1 MSYTPNPQMVADL
14 QEEIRLRGIASKAMT
29 EYKSQVRKLEAEED
43 HRLKTIRRMQT
54 VMSRTAGMGGMIG
67 GAMNM
72 VQGIGGLKKSNQQRF
87 NQLKT
92 EETQRI
98 LSPKE
103 AKERDMLGQNKGSNK
118 FFDKLDAMMEKSFG
132 GDSKWNKMFGG
143 QGKMAAAGIGAGA
156 VGAGIGLGKMI
167 IDSSPAFQSLL
178 KLLNFGIMLIL
189 RPIGDFFAL
198 LFRPILIMLL
208 RKFIIPFYQYV
219 YPWFMKNLQLGESI
233 TGSLDEVASVV
244 QSTATTS
251 VATSGTSLTDNILK
265 GSASLI
271 PPANL
276 MTPPP
281 KGNLITP
288 PPKGNLMTPPPKVNF
303 AKAGNAFTDA
313 AITTVKKIN
322 QLSSLPFKIAE
333 KAVTKVLL
341 PAVKTTLTTSKVIA
355 TATADMLTGGAA
367 TKVLDSAKNA
377 VDNVTKP
384 LQNIGG
390 KVLEKAIEKGSVIA
404 ASKVV
409 TKFIPIAGQVLTA
422 IDASGSLM
430 KEFAPETY
438 EGIRQGALGIGA
450 MLGDDKG
457 TYTEGFLDFMGYGKE
472 STAEQ
477 ITGLAGGVSD
487 WATGHNPRDKKKEG
501 AFGMGGFFG
510 MAEGGIIKE
519 PIKGVGKSGQKYM
532 FGESGMEAVMPMRK
546 IAAVSGGMMGVI
558 KAKKMDESR
567 SQSPITINITVN
579 GSIHSDR
586 DMLNFQRTIMKA
598 IETSST
604 RKSRL

>member
-265 GSASLI
+265 ESAKLI
-271 PPANL
+271 PPAQKGL
-276 MTPPP
+276 GAPPP
-281 KGNLITP
+281 KGNL
-288 PPKGNLMTPPPKVNF
+288 
-303 AKAGNAFTDA
+303 AKAGNTFTEA
-313 AITTVKKIN
+313 AVTTVKKIN
-322 QLSSLPFKIAE
+322 QLSSLPFKIVE
-333 KAVTKVLL
+333 KAVNKVII
-341 PAVKTTLTTSKVIA
+341 PAAKTTLTTSKVIA

-390 KVLEKAIEKGSVIA
+390 KVLEKAIEKGSILA
-404 ASKVV
+404 TSKVV
-409 TKFIPIAGQVLTA
+409 TKVIPVVGQVLTA

-477 ITGLAGGVSD
+477 LTGLAGGVSD

>member
-43 HRLKTIRRMQT
+43 HRLKTVRRMQT

-233 TGSLDEVASVV
+233 TGSLDDVASVV

-265 GSASLI
+265 GSSSLI
-271 PPANL
+271 PPAQKGL
-276 MTPPP
+276 GAPPP
-281 KGNLITP
+281 KG
-288 PPKGNLMTPPPKVNF
+288 KF
-303 AKAGNAFTDA
+303 AKAGNTFTEA

-322 QLSSLPFKIAE
+322 QISSLPFKIVE
-333 KAVTKVLL
+333 KAVNKVII
-341 PAVKTTLTTSKVIA
+341 PAAKTTLTTSKVIA

-367 TKVLDSAKNA
+367 TKVLNSAKNA

-409 TKFIPIAGQVLTA
+409 TKFIPVAGQVLAA

-430 KEFAPETY
+430 KELAPETY

-477 ITGLAGGVSD
+477 ITGLAGGV
-487 WATGHNPRDKKKEG
+487 
-501 AFGMGGFFG
+501 
-510 MAEGGIIKE
+510 
-519 PIKGVGKSGQKYM
+519 
-532 FGESGMEAVMPMRK
+532 
-546 IAAVSGGMMGVI
+546 
-558 KAKKMDESR
+558 
-567 SQSPITINITVN
+567 
-579 GSIHSDR
+579 
-586 DMLNFQRTIMKA
+586 
-598 IETSST
+598 
-604 RKSRL
+604 

>member
-92 EETQRI
+92 EETKRI
-98 LSPKE
+98 LSPNE
-103 AKERDMLGQNKGSNK
+103 AKERDMLGQNKGSNN

-233 TGSLDEVASVV
+233 TGSLDEVANVV
-244 QSTATTS
+244 QTTAQTAA
-251 VATSGTSLTDNILK
+251 ATSGTSLTDNLLK

-288 PPKGNLMTPPPKVNF
+288 PPKVNL
-303 AKAGNAFTDA
+303 AKANNAFTEV
-313 AITTVKKIN
+313 AITTVKKIH
-322 QLSSLPFKIAE
+322 QLSSLPFKTVE
-333 KAVTKVLL
+333 KAVNKVII
-341 PAVKTTLTTSKVIA
+341 PAAKTTLTTSKVIA

-367 TKVLDSAKNA
+367 TKVLNSAKNA

-477 ITGLAGGVSD
+477 LTGLAGGVSD
-487 WATGHNPRDKKKEG
+487 WATGHNPRDKKTEG

-510 MAEGGIIKE
+510 MAEGGMIKE

-546 IAAVSGGMMGVI
+546 IAAVAGGMMGGRM
-558 KAKKMDESR
+558 AKKMDESR

>member
-244 QSTATTS
+244 QSTATTA
-251 VATSGTSLTDNILK
+251 VATSGTSLTDNVIK
-265 GSASLI
+265 TVTSVV

-288 PPKGNLMTPPPKVNF
+288 PPKVNL
-303 AKAGNAFTDA
+303 AKTGNAFTEA
-313 AITTVKKIN
+313 ALTTVKKIN
-322 QLSSLPFKIAE
+322 QLSSLPFKIVE
-333 KAVTKVLL
+333 KAVNKVIV
-341 PAVKTTLTTSKVIA
+341 PAAKTTLTTSKVIA

-367 TKVLDSAKNA
+367 TKVLDSASKA

-390 KVLEKAIEKGSVIA
+390 KVLEKAIEKGSILA
-404 ASKVV
+404 TSKVV
-409 TKFIPIAGQVLTA
+409 TKVIPVVGQVLTA

-430 KEFAPETY
+430 KEFAPEAY

-477 ITGLAGGVSD
+477 LTGLAGGVSD
-487 WATGHNPRDKKKEG
+487 WATGHNPRDKKTEG

-510 MAEGGIIKE
+510 MAEGGMIKE

-546 IAAVSGGMMGVI
+546 IAAVAGGMMGGI

>member
-244 QSTATTS
+244 QSTATTA
-251 VATSGTSLTDNILK
+251 VATSGTSLTDNIIK
-265 GSASLI
+265 TVTSVV

-288 PPKGNLMTPPPKVNF
+288 PPKVNL
-303 AKAGNAFTDA
+303 AKTGNAFTEA

-322 QLSSLPFKIAE
+322 QLSSLPFKIVE
-333 KAVTKVLL
+333 KAVNKVIV
-341 PAVKTTLTTSKVIA
+341 PAAKTTLTTSKVIA

-367 TKVLDSAKNA
+367 TKVLDSASKA

-390 KVLEKAIEKGSVIA
+390 KVLEKAIEKGSILA
-404 ASKVV
+404 TSKVV
-409 TKFIPIAGQVLTA
+409 TKVIPVVGQVLTA

-430 KEFAPETY
+430 KEFAPEAY

-477 ITGLAGGVSD
+477 LTGLAGGVSD
-487 WATGHNPRDKKKEG
+487 WATGHNPRDKKTEG

-510 MAEGGIIKE
+510 MAEGGMIKE

-546 IAAVSGGMMGVI
+546 IAAVAGGMMGGI

>member
-244 QSTATTS
+244 QSTGEVA

-265 GSASLI
+265 GSAKLI
-271 PPANL
+271 PPEQKGLGA
-276 MTPPP
+276 PPQ
-281 KGNLITP
+281 KG
-288 PPKGNLMTPPPKVNF
+288 KF
-303 AKAGNAFTDA
+303 AKAGNTFTEA

-341 PAVKTTLTTSKVIA
+341 PAAKTTLTTSKVIA

-487 WATGHNPRDKKKEG
+487 WATGHNPRDKKTEG

-510 MAEGGIIKE
+510 MAEGGMIKE

-546 IAAVSGGMMGVI
+546 IAAVAGGMMGGRM
-558 KAKKMDESR
+558 AKKMDESR

>member
-244 QSTATTS
+244 QSTATTA
-251 VATSGTSLTDNILK
+251 VATSGTSLTDNVIK
-265 GSASLI
+265 TVTSVV

-288 PPKGNLMTPPPKVNF
+288 PPKVNL
-303 AKAGNAFTDA
+303 AKTGNAFTEA
-313 AITTVKKIN
+313 ALTTVKKIN
-322 QLSSLPFKIAE
+322 QLSSLPFKIVE
-333 KAVTKVLL
+333 KAVNKVIV
-341 PAVKTTLTTSKVIA
+341 PAAKTTLTTSKVIA

-367 TKVLDSAKNA
+367 TKVLDSASKA

-390 KVLEKAIEKGSVIA
+390 KVLEKAIEKGSILA
-404 ASKVV
+404 TSKVV
-409 TKFIPIAGQVLTA
+409 TKVIPVVGQVLTA

-430 KEFAPETY
+430 KEFAPEAY

-477 ITGLAGGVSD
+477 LTGLAGGVSD
-487 WATGHNPRDKKKEG
+487 WATGHNPRDKKTEG
-501 AFGMGGFFG
+501 AFGWGGFFG
-510 MAEGGIIKE
+510 MAEGGMIKE

-546 IAAVSGGMMGVI
+546 IAAVAGGMMGGI

>member
-92 EETQRI
+92 EETKRI
-98 LSPKE
+98 LSPNE
-103 AKERDMLGQNKGSNK
+103 AKERDMLGQNKGSNN

-244 QSTATTS
+244 QSTGTTA
-251 VATSGTSLTDNILK
+251 VATSGTSLTDNLLK
-265 GSASLI
+265 GSASLV
-271 PPANL
+271 PPAQKGL
-276 MTPPP
+276 GAPPP
-281 KGNLITP
+281 KG
-288 PPKGNLMTPPPKVNF
+288 KF
-303 AKAGNAFTDA
+303 AKAGNTFTDA

-341 PAVKTTLTTSKVIA
+341 PAAKTTLTTSKVIA

-367 TKVLDSAKNA
+367 TKVLNSAKNA

-477 ITGLAGGVSD
+477 LTGLAGGVSD
-487 WATGHNPRDKKKEG
+487 WATGHNPRDKKTEG

-510 MAEGGIIKE
+510 MAEGGMIKE

-546 IAAVSGGMMGVI
+546 IAAVAGGMMGGRM
-558 KAKKMDESR
+558 AKKMDESR

>member
-244 QSTATTS
+244 QSTATTA

-288 PPKGNLMTPPPKVNF
+288 PPKGNLITPPPKVNF

-341 PAVKTTLTTSKVIA
+341 PAAKTTLTTSKVIA

-390 KVLEKAIEKGSVIA
+390 KVLEKAIEKGSILA
-404 ASKVV
+404 TSKVV
-409 TKFIPIAGQVLTA
+409 TKVIPVVGQVLTA
-422 IDASGSLM
+422 IDASGSIM

>member
-271 PPANL
+271 PPAQKGL
-276 MTPPP
+276 GAPPP
-281 KGNLITP
+281 KG
-288 PPKGNLMTPPPKVNF
+288 KF
-303 AKAGNAFTDA
+303 AKAGNTFTEA

-322 QLSSLPFKIAE
+322 QLSSLPFKIVE
-333 KAVTKVLL
+333 KAVNKVII
-341 PAVKTTLTTSKVIA
+341 PAAKTTLTTSKVIA

-367 TKVLDSAKNA
+367 TKVLDSASKA

-390 KVLEKAIEKGSVIA
+390 KVLEKAIEKGSILA
-404 ASKVV
+404 TSKVV
-409 TKFIPIAGQVLTA
+409 TKVIPVVGQVLTA

-430 KEFAPETY
+430 KEFAPEAY

-477 ITGLAGGVSD
+477 LTGLAGGVSD

-510 MAEGGIIKE
+510 MAEGGMIKE

-546 IAAVSGGMMGVI
+546 IAAVAGGMMGGI

-567 SQSPITINITVN
+567 SQSPITINVTVN
-579 GSIHSDR
+579 GSIYSDR